1 MSLYHHRRSEY
12 IDSLPA
18 GQSSP
23 LLPCINETMR
33 KKLHGVACSASALAA
48 RIQQKLQAGGCIM
61 LTAYK
66 FTLGLLYLHFMYVH
80 MHCFTGGRACA
91 DGRAP
96 LAGASARCR

>member
-1 MSLYHHRRSEY
+1 MSLYHHRRGQY

-80 MHCFTGGRACA
+80 MHCFRNRCPVSGGF
-91 DGRAP
+91 
-96 LAGASARCR
+96 